1 MQPDESVNAPLPR
14 RPFWC
19 GVVACILFAIVAV
32 LLRGIRWD
40 ETYEHAQIIAGHVT
54 YPPGHPLAVYV
65 HNAFSLQTYLSA
77 ALLKLG
83 AGPAFLCGLRNILF
97 LLASILPLYALVA
110 LMTRSTLAGLF
121 STLLLL
127 QGILLE
133 FDGSYPTMV
142 WPEIY
147 SNGHIGGGVVLLA
160 LVALL
165 AGAHR
170 SAFFLLGLIPCIH
183 LGQWPPLVGTMGV
196 YVAYLLYV
204 HGQERKAPLITSIGI
219 HNTGNDGRPKD
230 WRVPRVGPVGVTRV
244 RCAASESASPPSPI
258 GTTRVSPER
267 PTRGT
272 RRLFHEGQNNT
283 GREYLQSTELPKLLP
298 LIGMTALGLACT
310 LLFYGIQQQF
320 TVVMPTA
327 GPFAVPGDA
336 TAVWQGYTALHD
348 LHRKFPPGNGHVVL
362 VGAILLCMLGAF
374 FGREATLRKTCA
386 WLGVYCGGIG
396 AAVWLTMALH
406 AWFGAEMPFLLIAW
420 MPYRLINHIPLI
432 LLAVMTTL
440 IILRWPVRG
449 WWMVGGA
456 ALAGILQPLWS
467 HVFGT
472 ELAQRYI
479 ADGAWVTFGL
489 YGTALLAVTPA
500 RGSDRLFVVLLALFV
515 VTPLAAY
522 HRFGAVCMV
531 LGLVGAYA
539 VTRRAPKETT
549 VVHPILVLPA
559 MLLIVGV
566 ATTLMHQH
574 NYRKSLPVS
583 DFAQRAGAS
592 IGDTKGAML
601 LAAPDNILLQ
611 ATTGVPV
618 LVEATTPSLISYVP
632 GIGPSIDALYRDIYG
647 YGFTIPKEDA
657 AEPQPWDALWQ
668 ERSETEWRALA
679 STYGFTHVVAP
690 AAWNLNLPRLFAE
703 EDYAL
708 YAIVE

>member
-1 MQPDESVNAPLPR
+1 LRADTPANTPLPR
-14 RPFWC
+14 RQFW
-19 GVVACILFAIVAV
+19 GGIAACIFFAIAAV

-121 STLLLL
+121 SALLLL

-147 SNGHIGGGVVLLA
+147 SNGHIGGGVVLLT

-170 SAFFLLGLIPCIH
+170 SAFFLLGVIPCIH
-183 LGQWPPLVGTMGV
+183 VGQWPPLVGTMGV
-196 YVAYLLYV
+196 YGAYLLYN
-204 HGQERKAPLITSIGI
+204 RKMT
-219 HNTGNDGRPKD
+219 TT
-230 WRVPRVGPVGVTRV
+230 PR
-244 RCAASESASPPSPI
+244 
-258 GTTRVSPER
+258 
-267 PTRGT
+267 
-272 RRLFHEGQNNT
+272 
-283 GREYLQSTELPKLLP
+283 LLL

-320 TVVMPTA
+320 TVSMPTD
-327 GPFAVPGDA
+327 GPFAVTGNSN
-336 TAVWQGYTALHD
+336 AVWQGYTALHD

-362 VGAILLCMLGAF
+362 VGAILLCVLGAF

-396 AAVWLTMALH
+396 AAVWITMALH

-432 LLAVMTTL
+432 LLAVMTAL
-440 IILRWPVRG
+440 ILLRWPVRG
-449 WWMVGGA
+449 WWIVGGV
-456 ALAGILQPLWS
+456 ALAGILQPLWH
-467 HVFGT
+467 HVFGA

-489 YGTALLAVTPA
+489 YGAALLAVAPA
-500 RGSDRLFVVLLALFV
+500 RGSDRLFVILHALFV

-522 HRFGAVCMV
+522 HRFGAMCVV
-531 LGLVGAYA
+531 LGLVGAY
-539 VTRRAPKETT
+539 VITRRASQNP
-549 VVHPILVLPA
+549 VIVHPILALPA
-559 MLLIVGV
+559 VLLVVGV

-583 DFAQRAGAS
+583 DFTKKAGTS
-592 IGDTKGAML
+592 IGDTEGIML

-632 GIGPSIDALYRDIYG
+632 GIGPSIDALYHDIYG

-657 AEPQPWDALWQ
+657 VAPQPWDALWQ
-668 ERSETEWRALA
+668 ERSEANWKALA

-690 AAWNLNLPRLFAE
+690 ATWNLNLPRLFAE
-703 EDYAL
+703 KDYAL
-708 YAIVE
+708 YAVVE